1 MAPSKE
7 TPLTFEQSLAKLE
20 GLVTRVEEG
29 QVPLEESIDCYAE
42 GITLLKQCRQILD
55 QAEEKIQLLSQS
67 QAGGLVVE
75 SELTDLGDDDGDA

>member
-1 MAPSKE
+1 MVTPKDK
-7 TPLTFEQSLAKLE
+7 PLTFEQSLAKLE
-20 GLVTRVEEG
+20 GIVTRVEEG

-67 QAGGLVVE
+67 QAGGLTVE
-75 SELTDLGDDDGDA
+75 GELADEDDGDAK

>member
-75 SELTDLGDDDGDA
+75 SELTDLGDDDGDS